1 MAFKLTQE
9 QFIEKAIKIHG
20 NKFEYL
26 LIDKINSSIK
36 VYKGNICLIK
46 MQ

>member
-9 QFIEKAIKIHG
+9 Q
-20 NKFEYL
+20 FEYL